1 MPELKMNLMAS
12 LMNGPHFMRAFV
24 RYVSDYDV
32 ASTFAN
38 ASSFAS
44 APQGYDASSVDDM
57 ITVDLHYTYAVSDEL
72 DLSLSIVNV
81 ADEDP
86 PKAPHEQ
93 GYDAFAH
100 SPLGRVTTAAFKYS
114 F

>member
-1 MPELKMNLMAS
+1 MNFMAS

-32 ASTFAN
+32 SDSFAN
-38 ASSFAS
+38 AGLWAAS
-44 APQGYDASSVDDM
+44 PQGYDASSVDDM
-57 ITVDLHYTYAVSDEL
+57 VTVDLHYTYALNDEI

-86 PKAPHEQ
+86 PMAPHEQ

>member
-1 MPELKMNLMAS
+1 MPDLKMNFMAS
-12 LMNGPHFMRAFV
+12 LMIGPHFMRAFV

-32 ASTFAN
+32 SDSFAN
-38 ASSFAS
+38 AGLWAAS
-44 APQGYDASSVDDM
+44 PQGYDASSVDDM
-57 ITVDLHYTYAVSDEL
+57 VTVDLHYTYALNDEI

-86 PKAPHEQ
+86 PMAPHEQ
-93 GYDAFAH
+93 VYDAFAH
-100 SPLGRVTTAAFKYS
+100 SPLGRGTTAAFKYS

>member
-1 MPELKMNLMAS
+1 M
-12 LMNGPHFMRAFV
+12 
-24 RYVSDYDV
+24 
-32 ASTFAN
+32 
-38 ASSFAS
+38 
-44 APQGYDASSVDDM
+44 GYDASSVDDM
-57 ITVDLHYTYAVSDEL
+57 ITVDLHYSYAFNDEL

-86 PKAPHEQ
+86 PMAPHEQ

-100 SPLGRVTTAAFKYS
+100 SPLGRITTMAVKYS